1 MKYMTSKILFLGYVT
16 PWKKRSTTSV
26 YSMMR
31 ALAKAFGNSK
41 LMSSM
46 GQGNVMTSSLSWAAP
61 TIYYV
66 IRKAG
71 PLNMHSAISQ
81 PNDPVNSPA
90 HYTQGRCGEVIDV
103 IEDAIRD
110 APDPITGML
119 LGNTLKYLLRVWHK
133 HPDPSQ
139 DLGKAQWYLN
149 RVISHVKAKQTIK
162 FQQDFS
168 DTPPLF
174 DDPLA

>member
-1 MKYMTSKILFLGYVT
+1 M
-16 PWKKRSTTSV
+16 
-26 YSMMR
+26 
-31 ALAKAFGNSK
+31 
-41 LMSSM
+41 
-46 GQGNVMTSSLSWAAP
+46 
-61 TIYYV
+61 

-71 PLNMHSAISQ
+71 PLNMHSVISQ

>member
-1 MKYMTSKILFLGYVT
+1 MPLSASK
-16 PWKKRSTTSV
+16 S
-26 YSMMR
+26 
-31 ALAKAFGNSK
+31 
-41 LMSSM
+41 
-46 GQGNVMTSSLSWAAP
+46 
-61 TIYYV
+61 
-66 IRKAG
+66 
-71 PLNMHSAISQ
+71 
-81 PNDPVNSPA
+81 NDLVNSPA
-90 HYTQGRCGEVIDV
+90 HYTQGRFEAIDV
-103 IEDAIRD
+103 IEDVIRD